1 MLDIE
6 QNGPEKG
13 RQFMQLLTRREA
25 AAYLG
30 ITEGTLAVWN
40 CTKRYPIPY
49 VKIGRLAKYRMA
61 DLNAFIESRLKT

>member
-1 MLDIE
+1 MLE
-6 QNGPEKG
+6 LGPDGHGKAIPH
-13 RQFMQLLTRREA
+13 FQLLSRKEA

-49 VKIGRLAKYRMA
+49 VKIGRLAKYRVA
-61 DLNAFIESRLKT
+61 DLDAFIESRLKT